1 MGPWG
6 EDSVWV
12 FQEVREELC
21 SRISAPNDSTWQ
33 VGGIGT
39 TVVSPYFSEGKHA
52 HGGPIGHSL
61 GGKSD
66 RANKNYTT
74 CPKE

>member
-12 FQEVREELC
+12 FQGVREELC
-21 SRISAPNDSTWQ
+21 SRISASNDSTWQ
-33 VGGIGT
+33 VGGTGT
-39 TVVSPYFSEGKHA
+39 AGVSPYFSEGKHA
-52 HGGPIGHSL
+52 HGGPIGHSF
-61 GGKSD
+61 GGISG
-66 RANKNYTT
+66 RTSKNYTT